1 VTASIVIGL
10 SIFGQVTAGDAAD
23 TASAAAPRLQSVPA
37 QAISSDSTRAAEID
51 RLRAENAELRQRLQQ
66 QSAISA
72 ELEQAQAE
80 NAELKTELSARDLQR
95 QSTAREHTAQLNAA
109 ELRLREHK
117 DRLLGLQRRI
127 QELETTVAERD
138 AEIDALQA
146 RLDARGSAEARLN
159 ERLEALR
166 ARLPAPEGGSLTAAE
181 ARKQAQTDAERLA
194 ELIRQG
200 RGLNNPQLWRQV
212 REAENALHHSQFLL
226 ARSDNAR
233 TVYRVRPGDT
243 LPQVSLMFYGDE
255 DHWARLFDANRHLV
269 DDPNRLLPG
278 LTLVVP

>member
-1 VTASIVIGL
+1 
-10 SIFGQVTAGDAAD
+10 
-23 TASAAAPRLQSVPA
+23 
-37 QAISSDSTRAAEID
+37 
-51 RLRAENAELRQRLQQ
+51 
-66 QSAISA
+66 
-72 ELEQAQAE
+72 LE
-80 NAELKTELSARDLQR
+80 T
-95 QSTAREHTAQLNAA
+95 
-109 ELRLREHK
+109 
-117 DRLLGLQRRI
+117 RI
-127 QELETTVAERD
+127 QDLETTVAERD
-138 AEIDALQA
+138 AKIDALQA

-166 ARLPAPEGGSLTAAE
+166 SRLPAPEGGSLTAAE

-194 ELIRQG
+194 ALIRQG